1 MRMKMLFVAD
11 LHYGLKQFDWLIAN
25 AREFDTVVI
34 GGDLLDLGSSLDL
47 DTQIVVVEKY
57 LARISQLTRLLVSS
71 GNHDGDA
78 RNATQ
83 ESICH
88 WLHEA
93 EGEELH
99 VDGDSVEIG
108 DVLVTVCPWW
118 DGDLTRAEVEQL
130 LTRDAGRKKQKW
142 VWIYHAPPDGSPVS
156 WTGRM
161 SAGDETLTAWIARF
175 NPDLVLSGHI
185 HNAPFYADGAWID
198 RLGKTW
204 VFNSGHQIGPSPS
217 YIVIDFEEMTAR
229 WISEEDDLTRD
240 LARPERFNAAVAGA
254 AGA

>member
-1 MRMKMLFVAD
+1 MKMLFVAD

-25 AREFDTVVI
+25 ASSFDTVVI

-57 LARISQLTRLLVSS
+57 LHRICQRTRLLVSS

-78 RNATQ
+78 RNAAQ
-83 ESICH
+83 ESICR
-88 WLHEA
+88 WLHET
-93 EGEELH
+93 EGESLH
-99 VDGDSVEIG
+99 VDGASVEIG
-108 DVLVTVCPWW
+108 EVLITVCPWW
-118 DGDLTRAEVEQL
+118 DGDETRAEVEQL
-130 LTRDAGRKKQKW
+130 LEQDAARDKQKW
-142 VWIYHAPPDGSPVS
+142 VWIYHAPPAGSPVS

-161 SAGDETLTAWIARF
+161 AAGDEILTSWIARF

-204 VFNSGHQIGPSPS
+204 VFNSGRQLGPSPS
-217 YIVIDFEEMTAR
+217 YIVIDFEKMTAR
-229 WISEEDDLTRD
+229 WISQEDDLTRD
-240 LARPERFNAAVAGA
+240 LAPPEFLNSEVAGG